1 MIRGR
6 TLTWLATLLVWVLV
20 IRTRMTAADGVR
32 GSISGRVLFAT
43 DNRPAEGVKV
53 DLRRPSFEPVTPVF
67 TRSNGEFE
75 VSGLASPSYLLLVE
89 EQGYEP
95 VQQTVELNL
104 SPGRGLLLYL
114 KKADVERPSPLGH
127 TVSVRELSLSSKAH
141 NAFGMGLERLVKKDP
156 AGSLVHFQ
164 RAVAE
169 LPSYYEAYHQMGLAY
184 MRLGQAAQAEQAF
197 QKAIDL
203 SQGRYPEALFGLASL
218 LSNHRRFS
226 KAETLV
232 RRGLELDGSSWY
244 GRAGTGPDG
253 GETGG
258 DCPENC
264 RRSAQAQ
271 SRLPTAPFV
280 AGQHPHSEARL
291 PRAVGGSGHVP
302 EARAE
307 RPNER
312 SGSPDT
318 RESPTGPGQ
327 CPQRACH
334 RRSAQ
339 SLIRKVSRMRYPD
352 FASAGEGQARSFVTK
367 GWNWGGLVGRRA
379 WEWGQ

>member
-6 TLTWLATLLVWVLV
+6 TLTWLATLLIWVLV

-53 DLRRPSFEPVTPVF
+53 DLRRSSFEPVTTVF

-75 VSGLASPSYLLLVE
+75 VSGLASASYLLLVE

-95 VQQTVELNL
+95 VQQAVELNL
-104 SPGRGLLLYL
+104 SAERGLLLYL
-114 KKADVERPSPLGH
+114 KKADAERPSPLGH
-127 TVSVRELSLSSKAH
+127 TVSVRELGLSPKAH
-141 NAFGMGLERLVKKDP
+141 NAFRMGVERLAKKDP

-218 LSNHRRFS
+218 LSNHQRFS
-226 KAETLV
+226 EAEPLA

-244 GRAGTGPDG
+244 GQFELARALMGLNRV
-253 GETGG
+253 ET
-258 DCPENC
+258 
-264 RRSAQAQ
+264 AQKIAE
-271 SRLPTAPFV
+271 
-280 AGQHPHSEARL
+280 EARKRNPDYPL
-291 PRAVGGSGHVP
+291 LHLLLANIHIRKRDYPALLGDLDTFLKL
-302 EARAE
+302 E
-307 RPNER
+307 PNGPTSDQVR
-312 SGSPDT
+312 QT
-318 RESPTGPGQ
+318 REKV
-327 CPQRACH
+327 QRALAN
-334 RRSAQ
+334 AQ
-339 SLIRKVSRMRYPD
+339 NVP
-352 FASAGEGQARSFVTK
+352 ATAEAP
-367 GWNWGGLVGRRA
+367 GR
-379 WEWGQ
+379 